1 VIKKI
6 FGTIVVLAII
16 GGAIY
21 AIVVLTE
28 DDEPI
33 VDEQVIVVDEVE
45 RRTLQDIVVL
55 RGDVDR
61 DERFTLFSAVAGR
74 ITAISIEEE
83 EQISEGDIIMEVD
96 GRPMLAVSGTIPYWR
111 VLDSRSPD
119 GPDIELL
126 EQFLLDEG
134 HDPGIVDQNFTG
146 RSRTALRDWQES
158 RGYPDDGVLRPS
170 DLVVADWP
178 ATIGSIDL
186 QVGQFV
192 AAGAPL
198 FVLVEDELSVSVSVD
213 PTDRS
218 RLEPGLPAT
227 VEVPATGETA
237 PGRIIELADTAVI
250 EGQSGERYR
259 GEVELLRGL
268 DAVAGT
274 AVRIEV
280 VLEEVVDALVV
291 PVAAV
296 SLSGDGQEE
305 VRILTRDGTLA
316 RVPVTTGLTEGALVE
331 IVEGL
336 DGDEQ
341 VVVEVRTG

>member
-6 FGTIVVLAII
+6 FGTLVVLAII

-28 DDEPI
+28 DDEPVI
-33 VDEQVIVVDEVE
+33 DEQVIVVDDVE

-55 RGDVDR
+55 RGNVDR
-61 DERFTLFSAVAGR
+61 DDRFTLFGAGAGR
-74 ITAISIEEE
+74 ITAISLEEE
-83 EQISEGDIIMEVD
+83 SVISEGDIIMELD
-96 GRPMLAVSGTIPYWR
+96 GRPMLAVSGRVPYWR

-119 GPDIELL
+119 GPDIEIL
-126 EQFLLDEG
+126 ERFLLDEG
-134 HDPGIVDQNFTG
+134 YDPGIVDQNFTG
-146 RSRTALRDWQES
+146 RTRTALRDWQEA
-158 RGYPDDGVLRPS
+158 RGYPDDGVFRPS
-170 DLVVADWP
+170 DLAVADWP
-178 ATIGSIDL
+178 ATVGAVDL

-198 FVLVEDELSVSVSVD
+198 FVLVEDELSISVSVD

-218 RLEPGLPAT
+218 RLEVGLPAT
-227 VEVPATGETA
+227 IEVPATGETA
-237 PGRIIELADTAVI
+237 PGRIIDLADTAII

-259 GEVELLRGL
+259 GEVDLLRDL

-280 VLEEVVDALVV
+280 VLEEVVDSLVV

-296 SLSGDGQEE
+296 SLSGNGQEE
-305 VRILTRDGTLA
+305 VRILTRDGTLT

-331 IVEGL
+331 ILEGL
-336 DGDEQ
+336 EGDEQ
-341 VVVEVRTG
+341 VVVEVRAG